1 MFFCFGPFRLER
13 ESYRLLRDDVP
24 VSIAPKAIDLLF
36 LFASRPATLVSKDDI
51 LQALWPGIAVTDN
64 AITQV
69 VSDLRQALGDNPA
82 SPRFVQTVP
91 RRGYRFVAAVVQDP
105 APSAGAH
112 SQAPGPGPQASASDL
127 DSVAGSRRSTAP
139 GSGARN
145 LGPSPARTIAVMD
158 FTNVNSDPEVAW
170 LSAGIAE
177 TVTNDLRSIRD
188 VIVLDRALL
197 ADASRRAAAAADRP
211 AGPDLLI
218 VGSFQRSGDHLRIT
232 ARAVD
237 VVTRGALAHARVDG
251 SLADV
256 FALQD
261 ALVTQLSAALQL
273 TITPAAAARIRARET
288 TSLDAYRAATEGRVK
303 LESMDPAQIGP
314 AAADFERAIALDPR
328 YALAH
333 VGLAHARF
341 WQYQGTRAGARP
353 DLDALRDAIAH
364 ARRGVELDADLAEAH
379 SALAF
384 FLASAERPLEA
395 VTAGRL
401 AVALEPDNW
410 RHHFRLG
417 MAAWGT
423 ERLVA
428 LELVLQRYPQLA
440 YAYFGIAM
448 VHVARGDFGP
458 AEIVLRQ
465 GLAWEHDAAGSERF
479 PGSGLHWLLGMVRL
493 ALGDAEGARQQFERE
508 IASPGRGL
516 FANEFAMDACNGLGF
531 VCLQAG
537 DRTGAR
543 AMFKKALERFPDH
556 ARSWLGLAHACLAD
570 GRIDDAEAAMT
581 RATRAID
588 EMRRNGRATEAQI
601 TLAFSEVVAGFPS
614 AAVSTL
620 SRMLDDASSDAT
632 GWTLPIEPWLAPL
645 RGDERVKGLL
655 SRVAARAE

>member
-1 MFFCFGPFRLER
+1 LFFVFGPFRLER
-13 ESYRLLRDDVP
+13 DSYRLLRDDVP
-24 VSIAPKAIDLLF
+24 VSIGPKAIDLLF
-36 LFASRPATLVSKDDI
+36 LFASRPSTLITKDDI

-82 SPRFVQTVP
+82 SPRYVQTVP
-91 RRGYRFVAAVVQDP
+91 RRGYRFVAAVVQAP
-105 APSAGAH
+105 GAPSAGDAV
-112 SQAPGPGPQASASDL
+112 SAGPPPPN
-127 DSVAGSRRSTAP
+127 R
-139 GSGARN
+139 ARPT
-145 LGPSPARTIAVMD
+145 GVRTIAVMD
-158 FTNVNSDPEVAW
+158 FTNVTGDPDVAW

-197 ADASRRAAAAADRP
+197 ADASRRATAAADRP

-218 VGSFQRSGDHLRIT
+218 VGSFQRSGDRLRIT

-237 VVTRGALAHARVDG
+237 VVTRGPLAHARVDG
-251 SLADV
+251 SLGDV
-256 FALQD
+256 FSLQD

-273 TITPAAAARIRARET
+273 TITPAAAARIRSRET

-303 LESMDPAQIGP
+303 LESMDPAQVAP
-314 AAADFERAIALDPR
+314 AAADFEHAIALDPR

-341 WQYQGTRAGARP
+341 WQYQGTRAGTRP

-364 ARRGVELDADLAEAH
+364 ARRAVELDVDLAEGH

-384 FLASAERPLEA
+384 FLASAERPQEA
-395 VTAGRL
+395 VIAGRL

-423 ERLVA
+423 ERLAA

-440 YAYFGIAM
+440 YAHFGIAM

-493 ALGDAEGARQQFERE
+493 ALGDADGARQQFDRE
-508 IASPGRGL
+508 IDSAGRGL

-531 VCLQAG
+531 VLLQSG
-537 DRTGAR
+537 DRAGAR

-556 ARSWLGLAHACLAD
+556 ARSWLGLAHACLGD

-588 EMRRNGRATEAQI
+588 EMRKHGRATEAQL

-614 AAVSTL
+614 AAMTTL
-620 SRMLDDASSDAT
+620 ARMLDDAPSGAT
-632 GWTLPIEPWLAPL
+632 GWSLPVEPWLAPL
-645 RGDERVKGLL
+645 RSDDRLKTLL
-655 SRVAARAE
+655 ARLAARAE